1 MELSSHF
8 DLTRG
13 QGFLSEDVYQQ
24 LDEEMNSLLKLI
36 HGFIK
41 YLKQTKR
48 GKNEPGNFLI
58 SEASG
63 DYLVND
69 EDQEGKAE

>member
-8 DLTRG
+8 DLARA
-13 QGFLSEDVYQQ
+13 QGFFPEEIYQQ

-48 GKNEPGNFLI
+48 GSGEPGSPSI
-58 SEASG
+58 AETQYPYSVEDES
-63 DYLVND
+63 YLELSD
-69 EDQEGKAE
+69 